1 MTNTPVLGDWS
12 LQFAGTSAPGLLKRA
27 WWHLLDHIIPHH
39 RNHYQP
45 HVLHHRT
52 LTLVSVLLVTVKVV
66 ALSWLS
72 LGAVQPV
79 SSAAITQESVFTLTN
94 QSRKEN
100 GAKSL
105 RYNQVLERAA
115 QDKANDMLA
124 KQYFAHNTPDG
135 KTPWDFIKKQGYQ
148 YLSAG
153 ENLAVHFFDDHTL
166 QEAWMNSPGHRAN
179 ILNTSF
185 EEMGVGISRGFFEN
199 HDTTFVVEM
208 FGLPAEQPIVMQNQ
222 PTPVARPT
230 EAPPAPTSLFK
241 KPKPKTAEAS
251 ELPTPPVVKQA
262 APVPVA
268 PAVVPDATP
277 APELKILDT
286 QVKVEDDNL
295 VITSKA
301 TPVALRLLLV
311 YGQKAR
317 FFHPMSDDTWR
328 LVVPIE
334 AVQSE
339 TLWVKAIDMQGNNVR
354 AELASLTPT
363 FDARYLSAG
372 SVKGAQVTL
381 LGQQFDVH
389 VFEQRVYVVVIALL
403 LACLAVV
410 VAVHRRVFQIQMV
423 ANAAFV
429 VVLACA
435 FLVI

>member
-12 LQFAGTSAPGLLKRA
+12 LRFAASSAPSLLKRI
-27 WWHLLDHIIPHH
+27 WWHVLDHIVPHH

-45 HVLHHRT
+45 HFLHHRA
-52 LTLVSVLLVTVKVV
+52 LALMSILLVTVKIVTI
-66 ALSWLS
+66 SWLS
-72 LGAVQPV
+72 LGVVQPA
-79 SSAAITQESVFTLTN
+79 SSAAITQESVLALTN
-94 QSRKEN
+94 QSRKEY
-100 GAKSL
+100 GAKAL

-124 KQYFAHNTPDG
+124 KQYFAHNAPDG

-153 ENLAVHFFDDHTL
+153 ENLAVHFFDDRTL

-222 PTPVARPT
+222 PTPVARAIEP
-230 EAPPAPTSLFK
+230 PPAPVSIFT
-241 KPKPKTAEAS
+241 KPKPKTTEAS
-251 ELPTPPVVKQA
+251 ELPTPPVVKQ
-262 APVPVA
+262 VA
-268 PAVVPDATP
+268 PAPVVVPDATP

-286 QVKVEDDNL
+286 QVKVEDGNL
-295 VITSKA
+295 IITSKA

-311 YGQKAR
+311 YGAKAR
-317 FFHPMSDDTWR
+317 FFHPLSDDTWR

-339 TLWVKAIDMQGNNVR
+339 TLWVKAIDIHGNNVK

-372 SVKGAQVTL
+372 SVKGTHVTL

-389 VFEQRVYVVVIALL
+389 VFEQRVYVLVIALL
-403 LACLAVV
+403 LVCLAVV

>member
-1 MTNTPVLGDWS
+1 MTNMPVLGDWS
-12 LQFAGTSAPGLLKRA
+12 LQFAESTTPGLLKRV
-27 WWHLLDHIIPHH
+27 WWHLLDHVIPHH

-45 HVLHHRT
+45 HLLHHRT
-52 LTLVSVLLVTVKVV
+52 LTMVSVLLVTVKIV

-72 LGAVQPV
+72 LGAVQPA
-79 SSAAITQESVFTLTN
+79 SSAAITQESVFLLTN

-100 GAKSL
+100 AVKSL
-105 RYNQVLERAA
+105 KYNQVLERAA

-124 KQYFAHNTPDG
+124 KQYFAHTAPDG
-135 KTPWDFIKKQGYQ
+135 KTPWDFVKKQGYQ

-153 ENLAVHFFDDHTL
+153 ENLAVHFFDDRTL

-208 FGLPAEQPIVMQNQ
+208 FGLPAEQPIVMQNK
-222 PTPVARPT
+222 PTPVARAIEP
-230 EAPPAPTSLFK
+230 PPAPVSVFT

-251 ELPTPPVVKQA
+251 ELPTPPVVTQA
-262 APVPVA
+262 VPAPVA
-268 PAVVPDATP
+268 PVVVPDTIP

-286 QVKVEDDNL
+286 QVKVNDGNL
-295 VITSKA
+295 IITSKA

-311 YGQKAR
+311 YGARAR
-317 FFHPMSDDTWR
+317 FFHPLPDDTWR
-328 LVVPIE
+328 LIVPIE

-339 TLWVKAIDMQGNNVR
+339 TLWVKAIDIHGNNVK

-372 SVKGAQVTL
+372 SVKGAHITL
-381 LGQQFDVH
+381 LGRQFDVH
-389 VFEQRVYVVVIALL
+389 VLEQRVYVLVIALL